1 MKRPSSLK
9 AGVATDPGQRRT
21 NNEDLAFVNEREGL
35 FAVVDGVG
43 GEVAGEEAA
52 RTAVEAIQ
60 FRFKDPGG
68 DTEERIRE
76 AIALANNRIFQATQ
90 ARPELTG
97 MACVLTLAV
106 VEGRTVTVGHVGDSR
121 LYRIRAGRMEKIT
134 LDHSPIGEREDRGE
148 LSEAEAMSH
157 PRRNE
162 VYRDVGSE
170 PHQPG
175 DAGFIEIFRTSL
187 PPDAAI
193 VICSDGL
200 TDMVPREEMLRIV
213 EEYDKDPQRIAQSL
227 VDAANEAGGKDN
239 ITVVFVPGSDFA
251 SANGRSTTRRMGPMA
266 AKGPRGGR
274 TAPVAKAA
282 GPAVPVTPVRP
293 QPAADLPPVRRTPE
307 LFSPP
312 PPRSRFRRIPIWML
326 VLAGVG
332 VIGATLYF
340 LRDRAPE
347 VGLHLGPAALHVGKG
362 QKYASIT
369 AALGDAQ
376 DGDSIYVAPGVYS
389 ENVLLKSGVALISA
403 KPREAEIRSRGT
415 ALNGQTVTGVVISGF
430 RILPD
435 STNTLQIGLLARDSA
450 IEIDD
455 SELSG
460 ASDAGVVIQGNS
472 TARLSKNFIHENV
485 KAGVRVE
492 SASVPD
498 MQGNRICDNGLDI
511 DPASALATDANIT
524 GPCSGKKE
532 VRKETSSPAKGTE
545 KSHSTDKPRPS
556 GESGAKKGRHHE

>member
-1 MKRPSSLK
+1 MRRPSSLK

-21 NNEDLAFVNEREGL
+21 NNEDLSYVNEREGL

-134 LDHSPIGEREDRGE
+134 LDHSPVGEREDRGE
-148 LSEAEAMSH
+148 LTEAEAMSH

-170 PHQPG
+170 PRQPG
-175 DAGFIEIFRTSL
+175 DPGFIDIFRTSL

-193 VICSDGL
+193 LISSDGL
-200 TDMVPREEMLRIV
+200 TDMVPREDMLRIV
-213 EEYDKDPQRIAQSL
+213 ESYEKDPHRVAQAL
-227 VDAANEAGGKDN
+227 VDAANVAGGKDN
-239 ITVVFVPGSDFA
+239 ITVVFIPGGDFA
-251 SANGRSTTRRMGPMA
+251 SANGRSTTRRMGPVTG
-266 AKGPRGGR
+266 KGARTGGAPSR
-274 TAPVAKAA
+274 AGLSGTSPGTPTATNSITAQLASEAP
-282 GPAVPVTPVRP
+282 PIRRP
-293 QPAADLPPVRRTPE
+293 QEIAFNPPQ
-307 LFSPP
+307 LSPL
-312 PPRSRFRRIPIWML
+312 RRIPIWAPI
-326 VLAGVG
+326 LAV
-332 VIGATLYF
+332 VIAAAATLYLF
-340 LRDRAPE
+340 RDRTPD
-347 VGLHLGPAALHVGKG
+347 LWPASGACDSSRRTEPAIYFDHRCACCRQGWRQHHCRPRCLSRKRV
-362 QKYASIT
+362 
-369 AALGDAQ
+369 AQ
-376 DGDSIYVAPGVYS
+376 VRRGAQQRQTSR
-389 ENVLLKSGVALISA
+389 K
-403 KPREAEIRSRGT
+403 AEILSRGT
-415 ALNGQTVTGVVISGF
+415 ALNGQNVTGVRISGF

-435 STNTLQIGLLARDSA
+435 LTNTLQIGLLARDSA

-455 SELSG
+455 SEIFG
-460 ASDAGVVIQGNS
+460 ASDAGVVIQGIS
-472 TARLSKNFIHENV
+472 TARLSNNFIHENTRS
-485 KAGVRVE
+485 GVRVE
-492 SASVPD
+492 SASLPD
-498 MQGNRICDNGLDI
+498 MQGNHICDNGVDI
-511 DPASALATDANIT
+511 DPASVLAADANVT

-532 VRKETSSPAKGTE
+532 IRERTRQPG
-545 KSHSTDKPRPS
+545 DRFC
-556 GESGAKKGRHHE
+556 

>member
-1 MKRPSSLK
+1 MK

-52 RTAVEAIQ
+52 RTAVNAIQ

-76 AIALANNRIFQATQ
+76 AIALANNRIFQAAQ

-106 VEGRTVTVGHVGDSR
+106 IEGRTVTVGHVGDSR

-148 LSEAEAMSH
+148 LTEAEAMSH

-170 PHQPG
+170 PHQPA
-175 DAGFIEIFRTSL
+175 DPGFIEIFRTSL

-200 TDMVPREEMLRIV
+200 TDMLPREDMLRVV
-213 EEYDKDPQRIAQSL
+213 ESYDKDPHRIAQAL

-239 ITVVFVPGSDFA
+239 ITVVFIPGSDFA
-251 SANGRSTTRRMGPMA
+251 SANGRSTTRRMGPVT
-266 AKGPRGGR
+266 AKGQRPGGA
-274 TAPVAKAA
+274 TPQAKAPSTTAA
-282 GPAVPVTPVRP
+282 GTSVAPHPASDAPPIRRSP
-293 QPAADLPPVRRTPE
+293 QYLSDPPQ
-307 LFSPP
+307 L
-312 PPRSRFRRIPIWML
+312 SRLRRIPVWISI
-326 VLAGVG
+326 LAA
-332 VIGATLYF
+332 IIIAAGALYWF
-340 LRDRAPE
+340 RDRAPE
-347 VGLHLGPAALHVGKG
+347 LGLHLGPAILHVGKS
-362 QKYASIT
+362 QQYPSIT
-369 AALGDAQ
+369 AALADAH
-376 DGDSIYVAPGVYS
+376 DGDSIVVAPGVYA
-389 ENVLLKSGVALISA
+389 ENVLLKSGVELRSA
-403 KPREAEIRSRGT
+403 RPREAEILSRGT
-415 ALNGQTVTGVVISGF
+415 ALNGQTVTGVRISGF

-472 TARLSKNFIHENV
+472 TARLSKNFIHENI

-498 MQGNRICDNGLDI
+498 MQGNHICDNGLDI
-511 DPASALATDANIT
+511 DPVSGPGLPMRTLRV
-524 GPCSGKKE
+524 PCSGKKE
-532 VRKETSSPAKGTE
+532 TRKETSSPVKPGATE
-545 KSHSTDKPRPS
+545 KPRPS
-556 GESGAKKGRHHE
+556 GESGARKGRRHE